1 MRSFIPRNSHAF
13 QAKPDL
19 MPLGAVL
26 LALMMVFVF
35 QLPQP
40 VVHMDHDIGWS
51 CGHSDKSPLHVNVYL
66 DENGE
71 VRLDD
76 RSLSRTGI
84 ATALASLRQH
94 DDEYLNVEL
103 RVAPEAA
110 YEDVVATISAIKT
123 AGVDAFGFV
132 DY

>member
-1 MRSFIPRNSHAF
+1 MRSFINRDNHTF

-40 VVHMDHDIGWS
+40 VVHLDHDMGWS
-51 CGHSDKSPLHVNVYL
+51 CGHSHRTPLLVRVNL

-76 RSLSRTGI
+76 RTLSRTGI
-84 ATALASLRQH
+84 ASALTALRQH
-94 DDEYLNVEL
+94 DDEYLTVEL
-103 RVAPEAA
+103 RVAPDAA
-110 YEDVVATISAIKT
+110 YDDMVATVAAIKN